1 MQPYIDIITKN
12 GFSEAN
18 QIDDF
23 GRNLPGVYYAFKKHG
38 NIYVYVTL
46 ISYKSEFCEAVY
58 EIFATKK
65 NPKNMKGSNWLER
78 AKKGHDQLY
87 ATLLRYLQNRQIYSR
102 TVNRSIGKSSQ
113 ISKTQLNANT
123 ASNRRRI

>member
-12 GFSEAN
+12 SFSEAN

-87 ATLLRYLQNRQIYSR
+87 ATILRSFQESDQY
-102 TVNRSIGKSSQ
+102 T
-113 ISKTQLNANT
+113 SKTDKSIQEQSTVLLENLAKSQKPN
-123 ASNRRRI
+123 